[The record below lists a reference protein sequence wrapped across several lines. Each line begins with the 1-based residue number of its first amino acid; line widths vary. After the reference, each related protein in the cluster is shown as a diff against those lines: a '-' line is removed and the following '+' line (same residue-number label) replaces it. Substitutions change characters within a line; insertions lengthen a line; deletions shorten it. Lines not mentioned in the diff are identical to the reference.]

1 MKKIFTILLLSIVFN
16 ATSIAKELTEIWEC
30 KDPYSNGEE
39 DFFGNS
45 KPPKVIVTA
54 KIISPNSG
62 EIDVAGVT
70 HTSFYSVQGFNRRW
84 DFGNEANKFGFIIT
98 PTGDGRYYEFK
109 DDKST
114 TATLILEC
122 WQK

>member
-1 MKKIFTILLLSIVFN
+1 MKKLFTILLLSIVFN
-16 ATSIAKELTEIWEC
+16 TTSIAKDYTEIWEC

-45 KPPKVIVTA
+45 KPPKVIFTA

-62 EIDVAGVT
+62 ELDVAGVT
-70 HTSFYSVQGFNRRW
+70 QRSFYSVQGFNRRW
-84 DFGNEANKFGFIIT
+84 DFGSESDKYGFIIK
-98 PTGDGRYYEFK
+98 PNGDGFYYKFE

-114 TATLILEC
+114 KATLVLEC

>member
-1 MKKIFTILLLSIVFN
+1 MKKLFTILLLSIVFN
-16 ATSIAKELTEIWEC
+16 TTSIAKDYTEIWEC
-30 KDPYSNGEE
+30 KDPYSDRVE

-45 KPPKVIVTA
+45 KSIVTA
-54 KIISPNSG
+54 KITSPNSG